1 MREGLGAEVRE
12 LILRMARKN
21 QQLELRLLGGLIHEY
36 QAAAARTELTHPTP
50 HPSVVP
56 FG

>member
-1 MREGLGAEVRE
+1 VAIFYETSEMREGLGAEVRE

-36 QAAAARTELTHPTP
+36 QAAAARTE
-50 HPSVVP
+50 
-56 FG
+56 